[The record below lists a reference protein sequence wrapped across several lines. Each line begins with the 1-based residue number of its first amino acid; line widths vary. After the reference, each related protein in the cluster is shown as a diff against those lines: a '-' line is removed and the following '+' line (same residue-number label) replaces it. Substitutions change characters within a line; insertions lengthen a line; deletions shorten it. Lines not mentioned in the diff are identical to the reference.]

1 MSFFVFI
8 KSKAKASPNRYK
20 KIKVAPHILSDHY
33 GLKLSFNNRNNRKP
47 IYSWK
52 LNNTSQRSLG
62 QGRNKEIKDFLEFN
76 ENEDIAHPNLWD
88 TMKGKFI
95 ALRAFTK
102 KLERSYTGNLT
113 VHLEALEQKEA
124 NTPKR
129 NRRQEV
135 AKLGS
140 KINQLETKNAGNSM
154 P

>member
-1 MSFFVFI
+1 
-8 KSKAKASPNRYK
+8 
-20 KIKVAPHILSDHY
+20 
-33 GLKLSFNNRNNRKP
+33 
-47 IYSWK
+47 
-52 LNNTSQRSLG
+52 
-62 QGRNKEIKDFLEFN
+62 
-76 ENEDIAHPNLWD
+76 
-88 TMKGKFI
+88 MKGKFI